1 MSKSNFIAGLDIG
14 TNNIKLLVI
23 EQKDGAGRPEIAAQ
37 MQSPSIGVRKGVV
50 IDEDKVSQT
59 IEELLEKFK
68 VENGKR
74 IDSLYTNIA
83 GSHLFSIFSRGTVA
97 VSRADRKISE
107 EDIDRVIQA
116 ARTISLPSNKEILN
130 IFPKEFIVDGQAGIK
145 EAVGLNG
152 VRLEAEA
159 MVLAG
164 FAPYIQN
171 LTKAVLGAGVHNI
184 LDIIPSSLAGAAA
197 VASQKQKEI
206 GVCVVDI
213 GAGTTDLA
221 IFEEGSVVHLASLP
235 IGSANITN
243 DIAIYFKTDIDV
255 AERIKIE
262 MGSCLY
268 QGSDKKEKID
278 GGQDGSLI
286 FSRKA
291 LNKIINLRMAQIF
304 REVHKEIKTA
314 GKHNVLPAGIILT
327 GGGSKLPKIVDLAKK
342 EFKLPCRLGKME
354 NFSGMEDDPA
364 FSTACGLVMSSL
376 NFGESQAKNYRQIGD
391 IKEKLSKLFRIFIP

>member
-1 MSKSNFIAGLDIG
+1 MARSNFIAGLDIG
-14 TNNIKLLVI
+14 TNNIKLLVV
-23 EQKDGAGRPEIAAQ
+23 EYKDGAEAPEITAQ
-37 MQSPSIGVRKGVV
+37 MQAPSVGVRKGVV
-50 IDEDKVSQT
+50 IDEDKVSQV
-59 IEELLEKFK
+59 IQELLERFK

-83 GSHLFSIFSRGTVA
+83 GSHIFSVFSRGTVA
-97 VSRADRKISE
+97 VSRADQKISE
-107 EDIDRVIQA
+107 EDIDRVVQA

-130 IFPKEFIVDGQAGIK
+130 IFPKEFIVDGQTGIK
-145 EAVGLNG
+145 EAVGLKG

-184 LDIIPSSLAGAAA
+184 LDIIPSPLAGAAA
-197 VASQKQKEI
+197 IVSPKQKEV
-206 GVCVVDI
+206 GVCVVDV

-262 MGSCLY
+262 SGSCMY

-278 GGQDGSLI
+278 GGQDGSLV

-291 LNKIINLRMAQIF
+291 LGKIINARMTEIF
-304 REVHKEIKTA
+304 REVQKEIKKS
-314 GKHNVLPAGIILT
+314 GKQNLLPAGVILT
-327 GGGSKLPKIVDLAKK
+327 GGGSKLPKIVELAKK
-342 EFKLPCRLGKME
+342 EFKLPCRLGKTE
-354 NFSGMEDDPA
+354 NFSGADDDPS
-364 FSTACGLVMSSL
+364 FSTACGLVMSSAS
-376 NFGESQAKNYRQIGD
+376 FGEPQGRRYGQISD
-391 IKEKLSKLFRIFIP
+391 IKEKIARLFRVFIP